1 MTENF
6 SKRKKTYKPRKQS
19 LKEHEPKRPTP
30 RHIIIKM
37 QKIKYKEHILKA
49 VREKNLVTYKGV
61 PIRLSDDF
69 STETAGQKRL
79 AKNFQI
85 FKMMKSEDL
94 QPR

>member
-30 RHIIIKM
+30 RHIIIKI
-37 QKIKYKEHILKA
+37 QKVKDKEITLKA
-49 VREKNLVTYKGV
+49 ARERQLVTYKV
-61 PIRLSDDF
+61 DPIRLSVDF

-79 AKNFQI
+79 A
-85 FKMMKSEDL
+85 
-94 QPR
+94 